1 MVNVFTVAILIFSLP
16 VFATP
21 IIPRNAGDIEV
32 AINIIG
38 EKLVGLDCSGPG
50 DI

>member
-21 IIPRNAGDIEV
+21 IIPRNARGIEA
-32 AINIIG
+32 AINIVG
-38 EKLVGLDCSGPG
+38 EKLVDLDCSGPS